1 MQPQNQ
7 RDAQR
12 IISVYRPRVD
22 SCNRLWFVDTGSL
35 EYPNNTIQIQPPSI
49 WIFDMSTDLLIRRF
63 EIPSANVR
71 NDGHGLASITIDI
84 DDNACDDAFAYLP
97 DLVNYRLH
105 VYR

>member
-1 MQPQNQ
+1 M
-7 RDAQR
+7 
-12 IISVYRPRVD
+12 YRPRVD